1 MPDHAYLADGTRAG
15 IRPHRRV
22 GGAAFVPLARPRPPF
37 PHPWLTLPT
46 TDEAYEG
53 FIGQLGREGR
63 RGFLVCVRETG
74 ALAGFINI
82 NNIVR
87 GAFQCGA
94 IGYGAFPPTAGRGY
108 MSEGL
113 GLVLRQAFGPLGL
126 HRIEVNIQ
134 PGNEASTALV
144 QRHGFRLEGFSPDFL
159 YIDGAWRDPA
169 PLAITPDPLGGAR
182 GRGRGGGGPPRPG
195 RGPPVRFRGC
205 GPRTRRS
212 TRPGGGPPA
221 CGRWGRGS

>member
-1 MPDHAYLADGTRAG
+1 MPEHAYLAEGTRAA
-15 IRPHRRV
+15 IRPHRRED
-22 GGAAFVPLARPRPPF
+22 GAEFVRLARQSVSF
-37 PHPWLTLPT
+37 HSPWLTLPT

-53 FIGQLGREGR
+53 FIAQLEREDR

-94 IGYGAFPPTAGRGY
+94 IGYGAFPPAAGHGY

-144 QRHGFRLEGFSPDFL
+144 KRHGFRLEGFSPDFL
-159 YIDGAWRDPA
+159 YIEGAWRDHDRWA
-169 PLAITPDPLGGAR
+169 MTGDML
-182 GRGRGGGGPPRPG
+182 
-195 RGPPVRFRGC
+195 
-205 GPRTRRS
+205 GPRE
-212 TRPGGGPPA
+212 PPA
-221 CGRWGRGS
+221 TPP